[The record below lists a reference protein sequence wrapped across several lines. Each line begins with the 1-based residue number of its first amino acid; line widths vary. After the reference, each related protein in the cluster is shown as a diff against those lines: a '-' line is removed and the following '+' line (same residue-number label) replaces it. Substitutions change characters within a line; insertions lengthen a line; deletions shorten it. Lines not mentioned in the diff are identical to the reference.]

1 MCVGVCAW
9 EVVDEVEVCGG
20 GMRVNINKTNNELS
34 DISVPSF
41 FMMNWNDTRQR
52 LINYCSQIISPAV

>member
-1 MCVGVCAW
+1 MKWRCA
-9 EVVDEVEVCGG
+9 VGG